1 MSKEIIINHSHH
13 ETRVAL
19 MEDGML
25 TELQY
30 EREREQRIVG
40 NIYKGRVVKVL
51 PGMESAFID
60 IGAESCLLY
69 TSPSPRD
76 Q

>member
-40 NIYKGRVVKVL
+40 NIYN
-51 PGMESAFID
+51 
-60 IGAESCLLY
+60 CLLY
-69 TSPSPRD
+69 TSD
-76 Q
+76 AADD